1 MPQPELR
8 GDAVPELIRPIEQRR
23 LYQQIADRIRELIQH
38 GDFQPSTR
46 LPAERELA
54 QTLGVSRPSLREA
67 LIALE
72 IDGSVE
78 IRMGSG
84 IYVSAG
90 QQPAPPARSLGE
102 SPSEIMQARIAG
114 EGTVAVM
121 ACIRMTPETLA
132 ALRELLGSMRATIE
146 AGRVPLE
153 QDREFHVLL
162 ASQAGNSVLT
172 RLVGELFDGR
182 QGMILAKL
190 STKFENSG
198 TWRIALAEHDAILSA
213 LDAMDVL
220 RVEAAMRTHLH
231 NSAERWLGD

>member
-1 MPQPELR
+1 M
-8 GDAVPELIRPIEQRR
+8 AELIRPIEQRR
-23 LYQQIADRIRELIQH
+23 LYQQIADRIRELIQR
-38 GDFQPSTR
+38 GDFPASTR

-84 IYVSAG
+84 IYVNSSP
-90 QQPAPPARSLGE
+90 QQPAPPVRSLGE
-102 SPSEIMQARIAG
+102 SPSEIMQARIAV

-121 ACIRMTPETLA
+121 ACVRMTPDMLTG
-132 ALRELLGSMRATIE
+132 LRELLGGMRATID

-182 QGMILAKL
+182 QGIILAKL
-190 STKFENSG
+190 STRFENSD
-198 TWRIALAEHDAILSA
+198 TWRIALSEHEAILSA
-213 LDAMDVL
+213 LDAADAL
-220 RVEAAMRTHLH
+220 RAQAAIRTHLH

>member
-1 MPQPELR
+1 MPQRELR
-8 GDAVPELIRPIEQRR
+8 GHAVPELIRPIEQRR
-23 LYQQIADRIRELIQH
+23 LYQQVADRIRELIQR

-54 QTLGVSRPSLREA
+54 QVLGVSRPSLREA

-90 QQPAPPARSLGE
+90 QQPGPPARSLGE
-102 SPSEIMQARIAG
+102 SPSEIMQARIAV

-121 ACIRMTPETLA
+121 ACVRMTPDTLG
-132 ALRELLGSMRATIE
+132 ALRELLGNMRATID

-182 QGMILAKL
+182 QGIILAKL
-190 STKFENSG
+190 STKFENSD
-198 TWRIALAEHDAILSA
+198 TWRTALTEHEAILSA
-213 LDAMDVL
+213 LDAADAL
-220 RVEAAMRTHLH
+220 RAEAAIRTRLH

>member
-1 MPQPELR
+1 MPELT
-8 GDAVPELIRPIEQRR
+8 RPIEQRR
-23 LYQQIADRIRELIQH
+23 LYQQIADRLRELIQR

-54 QTLGVSRPSLREA
+54 QALGVSRPSLREA

-84 IYVSAG
+84 IYVSAAP
-90 QQPAPPARSLGE
+90 QQPAAPVRSLGE
-102 SPSEIMQARIAG
+102 SPSEIMQARIAV

-121 ACIRMTPETLA
+121 ACARMTPDALA
-132 ALRELLGSMRATIE
+132 GLRELLGSMRATIE

-153 QDREFHVLL
+153 QDRAFHVLL

-172 RLVGELFDGR
+172 RLVAELFDGR
-182 QGMILAKL
+182 QGVILAKL
-190 STKFENSG
+190 STKFERSD
-198 TWRIALAEHDAILSA
+198 TWRVALLEHEAILSA
-213 LDAMDVL
+213 LDAADAL
-220 RVEAAMRTHLH
+220 RAEVAIRTHLH
-231 NSAERWLGD
+231 NSAERWLDD